1 MATRNNTSVL
11 IRGVVAIAFLLF
23 LPFWFNKRF
32 QPKPQPDQFKL
43 GEDAAVVDQD
53 AGLAAQDSAEVD
65 RSTDDVMEKPE
76 DPTVD
81 EEVPDPEQSDPE
93 QSDPEP
99 DDTEQPDPAQGDTEQ
114 RDTEPDAAEQDAV
127 EPDAAESGKNDGS
140 RL

>member
-1 MATRNNTSVL
+1 M
-11 IRGVVAIAFLLF
+11 IRGVVAIAFLPF

-32 QPKPQPDQFKL
+32 QPKPKPDQFKL

-53 AGLAAQDSAEVD
+53 AGLAAQDSAEAD

-81 EEVPDPEQSDPE
+81 KEVPDPEQSDPE
-93 QSDPEP
+93 QP
-99 DDTEQPDPAQGDTEQ
+99 DTAQ
-114 RDTEPDAAEQDAV
+114 DAAEQ
-127 EPDAAESGKNDGS
+127 GKNDGS

>member
-11 IRGVVAIAFLLF
+11 IRGAVAIAFLLF

-32 QPKPQPDQFKL
+32 QPKPKPDQFKL

-53 AGLAAQDSAEVD
+53 AGLAAQDSAEAD

-81 EEVPDPEQSDPE
+81 KEVTDPEQSDPAQDDNE
-93 QSDPEP
+93 QPDTAQ
-99 DDTEQPDPAQGDTEQ
+99 DDTEQDDTAQ
-114 RDTEPDAAEQDAV
+114 DAAEKD
-127 EPDAAESGKNDGS
+127 DAESGKNDGS

>member
-32 QPKPQPDQFKL
+32 QPKPKPDQFKL

-53 AGLAAQDSAEVD
+53 AGLAAQDSAEAD

-81 EEVPDPEQSDPE
+81 KEVTDPEQSDPA
-93 QSDPEP
+93 Q
-99 DDTEQPDPAQGDTEQ
+99 DDNEQPDTAQGDTEQ
-114 RDTEPDAAEQDAV
+114 RDTEQDAA
-127 EPDAAESGKNDGS
+127 EPDAAEPGKNDGS

>member
-11 IRGVVAIAFLLF
+11 IRGAVAIAFLLF

-32 QPKPQPDQFKL
+32 QPKPKPDQFKL

-53 AGLAAQDSAEVD
+53 AGLAAQDSAEAD

-93 QSDPEP
+93 QSDPEQSDP
-99 DDTEQPDPAQGDTEQ
+99 EQSDPEQPDPAQGDTEQ
-114 RDTEPDAAEQDAV
+114 RDTEQDAAE
-127 EPDAAESGKNDGS
+127 PDDAESGKNDGS

>member
-32 QPKPQPDQFKL
+32 QPKPKPDQFKL

-53 AGLAAQDSAEVD
+53 AGLAAQDSAEAD

-81 EEVPDPEQSDPE
+81 KEVTDPEQSDPA
-93 QSDPEP
+93 Q
-99 DDTEQPDPAQGDTEQ
+99 DDNEQPDTAQGDTEQ
-114 RDTEPDAAEQDAV
+114 RDTEQDAAE
-127 EPDAAESGKNDGS
+127 PGKNDGS

>member
-32 QPKPQPDQFKL
+32 QPKPKPDQFKL
-43 GEDAAVVDQD
+43 GEEAAVVDQD
-53 AGLAAQDSAEVD
+53 AGLAAQDSAEAD

-81 EEVPDPEQSDPE
+81 EEVPHPEQSDPE
-93 QSDPEP
+93 QS
-99 DDTEQPDPAQGDTEQ
+99 DPAQGDTEQ
-114 RDTEPDAAEQDAV
+114 RDTEQDAA
-127 EPDAAESGKNDGS
+127 EPDAAEPGKNDGS

>member
-11 IRGVVAIAFLLF
+11 IRGAVAIAFLLF

-32 QPKPQPDQFKL
+32 QPKPKPDQFKL

-93 QSDPEP
+93 QSDPK
-99 DDTEQPDPAQGDTEQ
+99 QPDPAQGDTEQ
-114 RDTEPDAAEQDAV
+114 RDTEPDAVEPDAA
-127 EPDAAESGKNDGS
+127 EPDAAESGRNDVS

>member
-11 IRGVVAIAFLLF
+11 IRGAVAIAFLLF

-32 QPKPQPDQFKL
+32 QPKPKPDQFKL

-53 AGLAAQDSAEVD
+53 AGLAAQDSAEAD
-65 RSTDDVMEKPE
+65 RSTDEVMEKPK

-81 EEVPDPEQSDPE
+81 EEVPDPEQSDRA
-93 QSDPEP
+93 Q
-99 DDTEQPDPAQGDTEQ
+99 DDTEQPDTAQN
-114 RDTEPDAAEQDAV
+114 DTEPDAAEQDAV
-127 EPDAAESGKNDGS
+127 ETDAAESGKNDGS

>member
-11 IRGVVAIAFLLF
+11 IRGAVAIAFLLF

-32 QPKPQPDQFKL
+32 QPKPKPDQFKL

-53 AGLAAQDSAEVD
+53 AGLAAQDSAEAD
-65 RSTDDVMEKPE
+65 RSTDEVMEKPE

-81 EEVPDPEQSDPE
+81 EEVPDPEQSDPA
-93 QSDPEP
+93 Q
-99 DDTEQPDPAQGDTEQ
+99 DDTEQDAAEK
-114 RDTEPDAAEQDAV
+114 DAAEQDSAEQDSAEQDSAEQDSA
-127 EPDAAESGKNDGS
+127 EPGKNDGS

>member
-11 IRGVVAIAFLLF
+11 IRGAVAIAFLLF

-32 QPKPQPDQFKL
+32 QPKPKPDQFKL

-53 AGLAAQDSAEVD
+53 AGLAAQDSAEAD

-93 QSDPEP
+93 QSDPEQSDP
-99 DDTEQPDPAQGDTEQ
+99 EQPDPAQGDTEQ
-114 RDTEPDAAEQDAV
+114 RDTEQDAAE
-127 EPDAAESGKNDGS
+127 PDDAESGKNDGS

>member
-11 IRGVVAIAFLLF
+11 IRGAVAIAFLLF

-32 QPKPQPDQFKL
+32 QPKPKPDQFKL

-53 AGLAAQDSAEVD
+53 AGLAAQDSAEAD

-93 QSDPEP
+93 QSDPE
-99 DDTEQPDPAQGDTEQ
+99 QPDPAQGDTEQ
-114 RDTEPDAAEQDAV
+114 RDTEQDAAE
-127 EPDAAESGKNDGS
+127 PDDAESGKNDGS

>member
-11 IRGVVAIAFLLF
+11 IRGAVAIAFLLF

-32 QPKPQPDQFKL
+32 QPKPKPDQFKL

-53 AGLAAQDSAEVD
+53 AGLAAQDSAEAD
-65 RSTDDVMEKPE
+65 RSTDEVMEKPE

-81 EEVPDPEQSDPE
+81 EEVPDPEQSDPA
-93 QSDPEP
+93 Q
-99 DDTEQPDPAQGDTEQ
+99 DDTEQDAAEK
-114 RDTEPDAAEQDAV
+114 DAAEQDSAEQDSAEQDSA
-127 EPDAAESGKNDGS
+127 EPGKNDGS

>member
-32 QPKPQPDQFKL
+32 QPKPKPGQFKL

-53 AGLAAQDSAEVD
+53 AGLAAQDSAEAD

-81 EEVPDPEQSDPE
+81 KKVPDPEHFDPE
-93 QSDPEP
+93 QP
-99 DDTEQPDPAQGDTEQ
+99 DTAQ
-114 RDTEPDAAEQDAV
+114 DAAEQDS
-127 EPDAAESGKNDGS
+127 AEQGKNDGS

>member
-32 QPKPQPDQFKL
+32 QPKPKPDQFKL

-53 AGLAAQDSAEVD
+53 AGLAAQDSAEAD
-65 RSTDDVMEKPE
+65 RSTDEVMEKPE

-81 EEVPDPEQSDPE
+81 EEVPDPEQPDTA
-93 QSDPEP
+93 Q
-99 DDTEQPDPAQGDTEQ
+99 DDTEQDDTAQ
-114 RDTEPDAAEQDAV
+114 DAAEKD
-127 EPDAAESGKNDGS
+127 DAESGKNDGS

>member
-11 IRGVVAIAFLLF
+11 IRGAVAIAFLLF

-32 QPKPQPDQFKL
+32 QPKPKPDQFKL

-53 AGLAAQDSAEVD
+53 AGLAAQDSAEAD
-65 RSTDDVMEKPE
+65 RSTDDIMEKPE

-81 EEVPDPEQSDPE
+81 KEVTDPEQSDPAQDDNE
-93 QSDPEP
+93 QPDTAQ
-99 DDTEQPDPAQGDTEQ
+99 DDTEQDDTAQ
-114 RDTEPDAAEQDAV
+114 DAAEKD
-127 EPDAAESGKNDGS
+127 DAESGKNDGS

>member
-32 QPKPQPDQFKL
+32 QPKPKPDQFKL

-53 AGLAAQDSAEVD
+53 AGLAAQDSAEAD

>member
-11 IRGVVAIAFLLF
+11 IRGAVAIAFLLF

-32 QPKPQPDQFKL
+32 QPKPKPDQFKL

-53 AGLAAQDSAEVD
+53 AGLAAQDSAEAD

-81 EEVPDPEQSDPE
+81 KEVTDPEQSDPE
-93 QSDPEP
+93 QPDTAQ
-99 DDTEQPDPAQGDTEQ
+99 DDTEQDDTAQ
-114 RDTEPDAAEQDAV
+114 DAAEKD
-127 EPDAAESGKNDGS
+127 DAESGKNDGS